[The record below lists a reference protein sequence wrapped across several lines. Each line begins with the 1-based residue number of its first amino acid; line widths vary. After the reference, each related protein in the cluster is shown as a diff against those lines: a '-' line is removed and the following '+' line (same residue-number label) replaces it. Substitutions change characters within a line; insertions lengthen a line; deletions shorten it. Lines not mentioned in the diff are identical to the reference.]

1 MVIGVI
7 DYGMG
12 NLRSVLNALERLGAD
27 GRLVRDGEE
36 LEGVDKAVLPGVGAF
51 GDGMRELGERGFV
64 DAIPAYVADG
74 RPLLGICLGMQ
85 LLGSVSHEH
94 GRHEG
99 LGVIP
104 GEVRYIETDPEL
116 RVPHV
121 GWNELTVERPSLLLD
136 GLDEVPMFYFV
147 HSYELHPEDD
157 AAVTGTADYG
167 RPVTASV
174 EHENAYGVQFHPEKS
189 QRCGLR
195 VLENFLAL

>member
-12 NLRSVLNALERLGAD
+12 NLRSVLNALERIGAE
-27 GRLVRDGEE
+27 GRLVGDGEE
-36 LEGVDKAVLPGVGAF
+36 LGDVEKAVLPGVGAF

-64 DAIPAYVADG
+64 DAIPAYVAEG
-74 RPLLGICLGMQ
+74 RPLLGVCLGMQ
-85 LLGSVSHEH
+85 LLGSVSYEH
-94 GRHEG
+94 GEHAG

-104 GEVRYIETDPEL
+104 GEVRLIDTDPAL

-121 GWNELTVERPSLLLD
+121 GWNELTVERPSRLLD
-136 GLDEVPMFYFV
+136 GLEEIPMFYFV
-147 HSYELHPEDD
+147 HSYELHPYDGL
-157 AAVTGTADYG
+157 AVTGTADYG

-189 QRCGLR
+189 QRDGLR

>member
-1 MVIGVI
+1 MVIGVL

-12 NLRSVLNALERLGAD
+12 NLRSVLNALERLGAE
-27 GRLVRDGEE
+27 GRLVGDGEQ
-36 LEGVDKAVLPGVGAF
+36 LAGVDKAVLPGVGAF
-51 GDGMRELGERGFV
+51 GDGMRELGERGF
-64 DAIPAYVADG
+64 DEAIPAYVAAG

-85 LLGSVSHEH
+85 LLGTVSHEH
-94 GRHEG
+94 GEHPG

-104 GEVRYIETDPEL
+104 GEVRYIDTDPAL

-121 GWNELTVERPSLLLD
+121 GWNELTVERPSRLLD
-136 GLDEVPMFYFV
+136 GLEEVPMFYFV
-147 HSYELHPEDD
+147 HSYELHPDD
-157 AAVTGTADYG
+157 AATVTGTADYG

-189 QRCGLR
+189 QRDGLR